1 MSKPKVCS
9 CSLSPYSKHSSM
21 NTQVILV
28 DTKDKPIGQM
38 EKLEAHKK
46 GLLHRALSVFI
57 FNSEGKMLIQRRALS
72 KYHTPGLWS
81 NTACSHPML
90 GEETIDAAR
99 RRLKQEMG
107 LSTNLT
113 FSFSFI
119 YKASFD
125 NGLIENELDHVFLG
139 FSDDSPCYDV
149 EEVCDYKYISPSDL
163 LTDIVNSPQK
173 YTPWLKICLDKV
185 LESKY
190 YLHKNALI
198 A

>member
-1 MSKPKVCS
+1 
-9 CSLSPYSKHSSM
+9 M
-21 NTQVILV
+21 NTHVILV
-28 DTKDKPIGQM
+28 DKKDNPIGKM

-81 NTACSHPML
+81 NTACSHPMV
-90 GEETIDAAR
+90 GEDVIDAAR

-107 LSTNLT
+107 IVTNLT
-113 FSFSFI
+113 FSFSFL
-119 YKASFD
+119 YKATFD

-139 FSDDSPCYDV
+139 FSDDIPCYDV
-149 EEVCDYKYISPSDL
+149 DEVCDYKYIKPSDL
-163 LTDIVNSPQK
+163 INDIAISPEK
-173 YTPWLKICLDKV
+173 YTPWFKISLEKV